1 MFIGKKFLNLLLSL
15 SIIITLTFFLMH
27 LAPGDPFAQEQPV
40 PEEILRSLHAHYGLD
55 KPIMVQFWNYLKGI
69 MCFDLG
75 PSLKYEG
82 RHVVDIIR
90 GGMPFSF
97 ILGLQALLLSVSFGV
112 LIGAICAL
120 NRRKPLD
127 RMMMLLAVFWISMPN
142 FILATLFQ
150 FIFSMKLG
158 WLPVARMTSFAHT
171 VLPTLALAAMP
182 TAFIARLTRTR
193 MIEVL
198 SSDYIVTARSKGVRP
213 IKILLRHVLKNSLLP
228 IVAYLG
234 PLSCQ
239 ILTGSF
245 VVERIF
251 GIPGLGG
258 WFVNSVNNRDYT
270 VIMGLTIFLSA
281 LLLLTS
287 FVIDLIYPLLDP
299 RIKLK
304 EKRHGLA

>member
-40 PEEILRSLHAHYGLD
+40 PEEILKSLHAHYGLD
-55 KPIMVQFWNYLKGI
+55 KPIIIQFLNYLKGI
-69 MCFDLG
+69 FCFDLG

-82 RHVVDIIR
+82 RHVADIIR

-97 ILGLQALLLSVSFGV
+97 ILGIQALFLSITLGI
-112 LIGAICAL
+112 LIGAFCAI
-120 NRRKPLD
+120 NRRKALD
-127 RMMMLLAVFWISMPN
+127 RVLMFSAVFWISMPN

-150 FIFSMKLG
+150 FIFSMQLG
-158 WLPVARMTSFAHT
+158 LLPVARMTSFAHT
-171 VLPTLALAAMP
+171 ILPTLALSAMP

-193 MIEVL
+193 MIEVF
-198 SSDYIVTARSKGVRP
+198 SSDYIVTARSKGIRP
-213 IKILLRHVLKNSLLP
+213 FKILLRHVLKNSLLP
-228 IVAYLG
+228 VVAYLG

-287 FVIDLIYPLLDP
+287 FLIDLIYPLLDP
-299 RIKLK
+299 RIKMK
-304 EKRHGLA
+304 EKRRGLA